1 MLKKFISGLLCFAL
15 TFSAASAGVFASAK
29 IELPV
34 QKSDD
39 FVEVVDFIAD
49 YKYPPNEYLSV
60 YDISTATV
68 LYDGFSE
75 EQKALVRDRDK
86 LTEICKAALA
96 NDKIYEV
103 TVEMTVDEIDKLDVG
118 RGLDAAYASVYY
130 YLLSDEQKAQVGNA
144 QKLLDVCASLRDDGL
159 FVPGDFDFDG
169 VPTVNDALR
178 ILQSTVGKIN
188 IINIQKKYCDVNG
201 DGRVTVTDAL
211 IVLDPRM
218 PDFPRH

>member
-1 MLKKFISGLLCFAL
+1 M
-15 TFSAASAGVFASAK
+15 
-29 IELPV
+29 
-34 QKSDD
+34 
-39 FVEVVDFIAD
+39 
-49 YKYPPNEYLSV
+49 
-60 YDISTATV
+60 YDIFTATV

-118 RGLDAAYASVYY
+118 RDLDAAYASVYY
-130 YLLSDEQKAQVGNA
+130 YLLSSDEQKAQVGNA

-201 DGRVTVTDAL
+201 DGRITGVDAL

>member
-1 MLKKFISGLLCFAL
+1 M
-15 TFSAASAGVFASAK
+15 
-29 IELPV
+29 
-34 QKSDD
+34 
-39 FVEVVDFIAD
+39 
-49 YKYPPNEYLSV
+49 
-60 YDISTATV
+60 
-68 LYDGFSE
+68 
-75 EQKALVRDRDK
+75 RDRDK

-103 TVEMTVDEIDKLDVG
+103 TVEMTVDDIDKLDVG
-118 RGLDAAYASVYY
+118 RDLDAAYASVYY

-169 VPTVNDALR
+169 VPTVNDALM

-188 IINIQKKYCDVNG
+188 IINIQKKYCDANG

-211 IVLDPRM
+211 MVLNQRRPL
-218 PDFPRH
+218 F